1 MSANGSLEQTRP
13 GFGPWLRL
21 RWAGWLLAATVLFGG
36 LGATYLAWNHNL
48 ALSRAEAR
56 YEFEVAAAKIVS
68 GITEHLD
75 GHLQALWG
83 VAALLASNPEMTREH
98 WEAYVSALKL
108 DERLPGTRG
117 VGYAALVSASDRD
130 AHIDGIRARGYKD
143 YKIWPQGPR
152 DAYLVVTF
160 VAPLASKTYNALGF
174 DLLSEGARRAAVELA
189 RDSGSPV
196 LTAKMALLS
205 RGSPPVEQPGFLL
218 FVPAY
223 KHGAPLDTV
232 AQRQRAFIGVAYSP
246 FRANDFILNPVVVRE
261 VKQAGLTMEIYD
273 GAGTGANNLLY
284 RSNNFPERE
293 VLGRTP
299 YLVTT
304 IAEHVNNR
312 TWTFRFARTPILS
325 QQGDWQIPD
334 LVLASGILISL
345 LASLVVGTL
354 ALNRAQAV
362 EANQRL
368 RADVAR
374 REQTEEKLRQSEAR
388 FHLLFDRIPLPA
400 FAIERETLRYFA
412 VNKAAVERYG
422 YSHEEFALMSLTDI
436 RSREDNAALLQY
448 VEGVRNRDSYSS
460 QLRHR
465 LRDGTIIDVEIL
477 AHSFELEG
485 HQLTLEIAHDITERL
500 QAERALAQSEH
511 QLRQVQKL
519 EAIGQLTGGIA
530 HDFNNILTVI
540 TGTIEVLADGVSHDA
555 KLSMIARLIDEAA
568 MRGSD
573 LTRSLL
579 AFARRQPLQPQDVD
593 VNDLVVSASRLFR
606 ATIGQQIEV
615 ESALE
620 PELWR
625 AFVDPS
631 QLTTS
636 MLNLALNARDAMPN
650 GGRLLVETNNVVL
663 DDDYARMIKDV
674 GPGHYVMV
682 SVSDN
687 GVGIPASL
695 RDKVFE
701 PFFTTKEVG
710 KGTGLGLSMVYG
722 FVKQSGGHIHVCSEE
737 GHGTTVRLYLPR
749 ANVPLAAEA
758 VTLLPP
764 MAEGGGET
772 ILVVED
778 DALVRDYV
786 TEQLNRLG
794 YVTLVAANAGE
805 AVAIADKGVD
815 VDLLFTDVMMPGP
828 MDGRQLARTLRDRR
842 PGLRVLFTSGYSQ
855 QAASREGRLD
865 PGVNLLS
872 KPYRTVD
879 LAAKVRHVLDAPP
892 PEDPSATTQES
903 VIQESVTQ
911 EQGAVQ

>member
-1 MSANGSLEQTRP
+1 MSAIGSLEKTRS
-13 GFGPWLRL
+13 GFGSWLRP
-21 RWAGWLLAATVLFGG
+21 RWAGWLLAAAVLLTG
-36 LGATYLAWNHNL
+36 LGVTYAIWSHSL

-68 GITEHLD
+68 SITENID

-83 VAALLASNPEMTREH
+83 VAALFASNPEMTREQ

-108 DERLPGTRG
+108 DQRLPGTRG
-117 VGYAALVSASDRD
+117 LTYAALVPASERD
-130 AHIDGIRARGYKD
+130 EHIKAIRARGYKN
-143 YKIWPQGPR
+143 YQIWPQGPR
-152 DAYLVVTF
+152 DSYLVVTF
-160 VAPLASKTYNALGF
+160 LAPLADRTYNALGF
-174 DLLSEGARRAAVELA
+174 DLLSDDARRAAVELA
-189 RDSGSPV
+189 RDSGQPV
-196 LTAKMALLS
+196 LTAKIALLT
-205 RGSPPVEQPGFLL
+205 RNPSPKERPGFLL
-218 FVPAY
+218 YVPAY
-223 KHGAPLDTV
+223 RHGAPLNTV
-232 AQRQRAFIGVAYSP
+232 AERRSAFIGVASSP
-246 FRANDFILNPVVVRE
+246 FRANDFILNPTVVRE

-273 GAGTGANNLLY
+273 GAGTGAHNLLF
-284 RSNNFPERE
+284 RSDNFPDAKALERD
-293 VLGRTP
+293 P
-299 YLVTT
+299 HFVTT

-312 TWTFRFARTPILS
+312 TWTFKFARSPKMS
-325 QQGDWQIPD
+325 QQGDWQMPD
-334 LVLASGILISL
+334 LILVSGILISL
-345 LASLVVGTL
+345 LTSLVVGTL
-354 ALNRAQAV
+354 WLNRAQAI
-362 EANQRL
+362 EANRRL

-400 FAIERETLRYFA
+400 FAVDRETLRYFA

-422 YSHEEFALMSLTDI
+422 YSHDEFSQMQITDI
-436 RSREDNAALLQY
+436 RPREDIDAWRQY
-448 VEGVRNRDSYSS
+448 LDGVRNRHSYSS

-477 AHSFELEG
+477 AHSFALEG
-485 HQLTLEIAHDITERL
+485 HHLTIEVANDITERL
-500 QAERALAQSEH
+500 QAERALAKSEQ
-511 QLRQVQKL
+511 QLRQAQKL

-540 TGTIEVLADGVSHDA
+540 TGTIEVLADGVAHDA
-555 KLSMIARLIDEAA
+555 KLSTIARLIDEAA

-615 ESALE
+615 ESVLE
-620 PELWR
+620 PDLWR

-631 QLTTS
+631 LLTTS

-650 GGRLLVETNNVVL
+650 GGRLQVETSNVVL
-663 DDDYARMIKDV
+663 DDDYVRMIKDV
-674 GPGHYVMV
+674 RPGPYVMV

-687 GVGIPASL
+687 GVGIPDSL

-722 FVKQSGGHIHVCSEE
+722 FVKQSGGHIHICSKE
-737 GHGTTVRLYLPR
+737 GRGTTVRLYLPR
-749 ANVPLAAEA
+749 ASIPLSPDA

-764 MAEGGGET
+764 MVEGGQET

-794 YVTLVAANAGE
+794 YVTLVAANASE
-805 AVAIADKGVD
+805 ALAIADKGVE

-828 MDGRQLARTLRDRR
+828 MDGRQLARALRERR
-842 PGLRVLFTSGYSQ
+842 PGLRVLFTSGHSP
-855 QAASREGRLD
+855 QAASRECQLD
-865 PGVNLLS
+865 PSVNLLS

-879 LAAKVRHVLDAPP
+879 LAAKVRQVLDSPP
-892 PEDPSATTQES
+892 PEDRSAT
-903 VIQESVTQ
+903 TQ